1 MKNRYGRGNCLKREA
16 WIVCRFKGRGLA
28 EKEGVVFLRG
38 WGVDIP
44 MHTMKLSYGDVDYF
58 SY

>member
-1 MKNRYGRGNCLKREA
+1 MG
-16 WIVCRFKGRGLA
+16 
-28 EKEGVVFLRG
+28 GVGG
-38 WGVDIP
+38 WGVGEGVDIP